1 MAGTSTTAAENGV
14 AVKTAPTMA
23 NSVFKVKRS
32 EAKDAWFL
40 PAILGGLFITGTT
53 LLRNVVDYGLS
64 ILGVKK
70 REAMPTVN
78 YPEEKYEYSPRFKGN
93 HVLTVKKDGSLRCTA
108 CMLCATNC
116 PADCIKITASEH
128 EDPTVEKYPIAYEI
142 DMLRCVF
149 CGFCEEACP
158 VDAIRMG
165 PEWQT
170 PGANGSDFIY
180 DIKQLAYRPQLKG
193 GIVSVLDEKER
204 HEAGI

>member
-1 MAGTSTTAAENGV
+1 MAASER
-14 AVKTAPTMA
+14 
-23 NSVFKVKRS
+23 VFPRSADIEKVKRP
-32 EAKDAWFL
+32 EAIDNWFM
-40 PAILGGLFITGTT
+40 PGILVGLFLTMKALI
-53 LLRNVVDYGLS
+53 LNLIDYIPSVV
-64 ILGVKK
+64 GVKK
-70 REAMPTVN
+70 RTIMPTVN

-128 EDPTVEKYPIAYEI
+128 EDPTVEKFPIAYEI
-142 DMLRCVF
+142 DVLRCVF

-170 PGANGSDFIY
+170 PGVNGSEFIY
-180 DIKQLAYRPQLKG
+180 DIKHLAYRPQLKG

>member
-1 MAGTSTTAAENGV
+1 MAQTGGMSAFVE
-14 AVKTAPTMA
+14 P
-23 NSVFKVKRS
+23 VKRV
-32 EAKDAWFL
+32 EFKNTWFL
-40 PAILGGLFITGTT
+40 PGILIGLAITGKNLIVNIVDN
-53 LLRNVVDYGLS
+53 LLSV
-64 ILGVKK
+64 LGIRS
-70 REAMPTVN
+70 REVMPTVN

-128 EDPTVEKYPIAYEI
+128 DDPSVEKFPIAYEI
-142 DMLRCVF
+142 DILRCVF

-170 PGANGSDFIY
+170 PGTNGSEFTY
-180 DIKQLAYRPQLKG
+180 DIKQLAYRSQLRG
-193 GIVSVLDEKER
+193 GIVSVLDESER
-204 HEAGI
+204 HKAGI

>member
-1 MAGTSTTAAENGV
+1 MSLVQRPKSSAKWYLPGILSGMGLTFKKMIANIG
-14 AVKTAPTMA
+14 A
-23 NSVFKVKRS
+23 NSRRQVS
-32 EAKDAWFL
+32 A
-40 PAILGGLFITGTT
+40 T
-53 LLRNVVDYGLS
+53 
-64 ILGVKK
+64 
-70 REAMPTVN
+70 MPTLN

-116 PADCIKITASEH
+116 PADCIKIIAAEH
-128 EDPTVEKYPIAYEI
+128 DDPTVEKYPISYEI
-142 DMLRCVF
+142 DILRCVF

-170 PGANGSDFIY
+170 PGVNGSQFVY

-193 GIVSVLDEKER
+193 GIVSVVDEEER
-204 HEAGI
+204 HKSGI